1 MTAIIRGTFETSD
14 MKNPNKF
21 HRGLFIVFV
30 GFVVVGVFF
39 TISKWPAAS
48 LFTVIGGV
56 GSLFYYAWFSRIS
69 KTTGRSLIVRHV
81 AITAFILGQV
91 LKAFGIEFGTYF
103 IIVSLISFLVWL
115 VWAVLENLPSEEE

>member
-1 MTAIIRGTFETSD
+1 

-21 HRGLFIVFV
+21 HRGLFIVFI

-56 GSLFYYAWFSRIS
+56 GSLFYYGWFSRAS
-69 KTTGRSLIVRHV
+69 MQTNRSMIARHV
-81 AITAFILGQV
+81 AISSFIIGQV
-91 LKAFGIEFGTYF
+91 LKVFDLGFGTYF

-115 VWAVLENLPSEEE
+115 VWSVLENLPAEKK